1 MGFILYRSHDRF
13 VMHRNRL
20 LALVGVVVLVLSAFG
35 PAVAAADAT
44 TESADA
50 SYSVSALNETDDNET
65 VDENETVNE
74 SDELNETNETEDE
87 TNETENGSD
96 AFGLQVNAFI
106 ESLNDTN
113 QTGPRGHLIAD
124 FVVSNNPGN
133 APDHAGPP
141 AHAGPGGDDNETDDR
156 RGPPEDKGNDGD
168 QGPPEHAGNDEG
180 GDDDD
185 DEVEEETED
194 DEQGGGSDNENAK
207 GR

>member
-1 MGFILYRSHDRF
+1 MN
-13 VMHRNRL
+13 RNRL
-20 LALVGVVVLVLSAFG
+20 FALVGVVVLVLSAFG

-44 TESADA
+44 VESADA
-50 SYSVSALNETDDNET
+50 SHSVSALNETDDNET
-65 VDENETVNE
+65 VNDSEDDNEMLDDNE
-74 SDELNETNETEDE
+74 SDELNE

-113 QTGPRGHLIAD
+113 RTGPRGLLIAD

-156 RGPPEDKGNDGD
+156 RGPPEDEGNDGD
-168 QGPPEHAGNDEG
+168 QGPPEHAGNDKG
-180 GDDDD
+180 GDGDEDGEEKEEDD
-185 DEVEEETED
+185 D
-194 DEQGGGSDNENAK
+194 DEQGGGPGNGNAN

>member
-1 MGFILYRSHDRF
+1 MN
-13 VMHRNRL
+13 RNRL
-20 LALVGVVVLVLSAFG
+20 FALVGVVVLVLSAFG

-44 TESADA
+44 AESADA

-65 VDENETVNE
+65 VDDSEGLNDSEDDNEMLDDNE
-74 SDELNETNETEDE
+74 SDELNETNETG
-87 TNETENGSD
+87 NGSD

-113 QTGPRGHLIAD
+113 RTGPRGLLIAD

-141 AHAGPGGDDNETDDR
+141 ARAGPGGDDNETDDR
-156 RGPPEDKGNDGD
+156 RGPPEDEGNDGD
-168 QGPPEHAGNDEG
+168 QGPPEHAGNDKG
-180 GDDDD
+180 GDGDENGEEGEDDD
-185 DEVEEETED
+185 DER
-194 DEQGGGSDNENAK
+194 GGGPGNGNAN